1 MDTSQIVHW
10 VIENFEGFKY
20 TDDPVDTGG
29 ATKFGITQRTLQF
42 YRRQL
47 TGDPTL
53 VVTKNDV
60 RNLTIDEAVACGVQL
75 FAVEPRIAEIGDWRL
90 RLLVFD
96 YGFHSGQ
103 PRAIKALQAAVGTAQ
118 DGVLGP
124 ITLAA
129 TSQQHGV
136 TDDRDMLLLALTVL
150 TSREEFM
157 IDIMERQQTQRRFML
172 GWWKRTTKLQRLVLR
187 QA

>member
-1 MDTSQIVHW
+1 MNTSEIVRYVIDT
-10 VIENFEGFKY
+10 FEGKLY
-20 TDDPVDTGG
+20 TDDTVDTGG

-42 YRRQL
+42 YRRKI
-47 TGDPTL
+47 TGNPAL

-60 RNLTIDEAVACGVQL
+60 RNLTMDEAVACAVQL
-75 FAVEPRIAEIGDWRL
+75 FAVEPRIAEIVDWRL

-103 PRAIKALQAAVGTAQ
+103 PRAIKALQAAVGTNQ

-124 ITLAA
+124 LTLAA

-136 TDDRDMLLLALTVL
+136 TDDRDMLLLALKVL

-157 IDIMERQQTQRRFML
+157 IDIMERKQTQRRFML
-172 GWWKRTTKLQRLVLR
+172 GWWKRTTKLQHLVLHEP
-187 QA
+187 